1 MRRFYREASS
11 EPSGDG
17 FGVFLDGRPL
27 RTPAKHPL
35 IVPTAALA
43 AEIASEWAGQGE
55 TLAPAGMVLTQLAN
69 TTIDRV
75 AGNRDDIARDIAG
88 YAETDL
94 LCHRAA
100 DPADL
105 ARRQMQAWQPLL
117 DWSAQALDA
126 RLAVTQSVIPVEQPR
141 PALEAIAAAVAALDD
156 YRLAGVHIAAGIL
169 GSVILGLALLHG
181 RLDAEA
187 AFAASRLDE
196 DFQAERWGVD
206 NEAAARQAAMANE
219 VAAVRRMFDL
229 LEGWP

>member
-1 MRRFYREASS
+1 M
-11 EPSGDG
+11 
-17 FGVFLDGRPL
+17 
-27 RTPAKHPL
+27 RTPAKRPL
-35 IVPTAALA
+35 IVPTASFA
-43 AEIASEWAGQGE
+43 AAIASEWAAQGE

-75 AGNRDDIARDIAG
+75 AGNRDEVVRVTAG

-105 ARRQMQAWQPLL
+105 ARQQMQAWQPLL
-117 DWSAQALDA
+117 DWAAQVLDA
-126 RLAVTQSVIPVEQPR
+126 RLAVTQSVIPIEQPR
-141 PALEAIAAAVAALDD
+141 PALDAIVAAVAMLDD
-156 YRLAGVHIAAGIL
+156 YRLAGLHIATGIL

-219 VAAVRRMFDL
+219 LATVRRMFDL